1 MEKQISYINNEL
13 TVNEHKLIFDYDVAQ
28 YRCDGEQVFVR
39 LEIPTGIKLTRS
51 AVRNVFA
58 ISRTGQIIW
67 RLPIPVL
74 KEFPKFS
81 PLPITSIFLKDEALF
96 ATDFMGR
103 IFRLNK
109 NTGEGKIVGATK

>member
-1 MEKQISYINNEL
+1 MKEQIKYNNNEL

-28 YRCDGEQVFVR
+28 YRYDGEQVYVR
-39 LEIPTGIKLTRS
+39 LEIPTGIKLTSS

-58 ISRTGQIIW
+58 ISKTGQIIW

-81 PLPITSIFLKDEALF
+81 PLPITSIFLRDGVLL

-103 IFRLNK
+103 IFKLNK